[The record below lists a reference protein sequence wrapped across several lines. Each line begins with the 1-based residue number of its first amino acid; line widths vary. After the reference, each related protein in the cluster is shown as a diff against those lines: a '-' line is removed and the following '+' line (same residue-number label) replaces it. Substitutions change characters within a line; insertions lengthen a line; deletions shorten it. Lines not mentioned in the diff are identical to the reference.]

1 MNIDYELLEEQ
12 RNHLLS
18 ILWHDNKDPLLKKNF
33 RPELDSEIGWGIV
46 HLLDHLLDENLKKDL
61 DEDPVFEG
69 HSKHMESVAEYSSK
83 YKEKK

>member
-33 RPELDSEIGWGIV
+33 CPELDSEIGWGIV
-46 HLLDHLLDENLKKDL
+46 NLLDALLDEN
-61 DEDPVFEG
+61 
-69 HSKHMESVAEYSSK
+69 
-83 YKEKK
+83 EKNK

>member
-18 ILWHDNKDPLLKKNF
+18 ILWHDDKGEGVHGLLD
-33 RPELDSEIGWGIV
+33 EEMGWGIV

-69 HSKHMESVAEYSSK
+69 HLKHMESVAEYSSK
-83 YKEKK
+83 YKENERLR

>member
-33 RPELDSEIGWGIV
+33 CPQLDSEIGWGIV
-46 HLLDHLLDENLKKDL
+46 NLLDALLDEN
-61 DEDPVFEG
+61 
-69 HSKHMESVAEYSSK
+69 
-83 YKEKK
+83 EKNKQ

>member
-33 RPELDSEIGWGIV
+33 RAELDSEIGWGIV
-46 HLLDHLLDENLKKDL
+46 HLLDALLDER
-61 DEDPVFEG
+61 E
-69 HSKHMESVAEYSSK
+69 
-83 YKEKK
+83 